1 MMKDPVAEV
10 LDSIFTA
17 ETGWLQPV
25 SQLEEDRTAPAF
37 SAVRAFAEL
46 LATRPNEEEPLQQF
60 LEANPKFITGM
71 FGVGDDAILAVL
83 TKPPVG
89 TRLSADFGVLTFGQ
103 GGCGIHLIEIETASE
118 PLFTAAGVPA
128 KRHNHAIGQIR
139 DWHEWVHPNRIS
151 FMHDMMARVESL
163 PEPPAKAAN
172 MSFRTRPV
180 SAIQSSWR
188 GFGGYDDPVITYT
201 LIMGRWAQLN
211 AAHKKRLLQF
221 NKHESKL
228 FELFT
233 YDQLIRS
240 ALERPYRNW

>member
-1 MMKDPVAEV
+1 
-10 LDSIFTA
+10 
-17 ETGWLQPV
+17 
-25 SQLEEDRTAPAF
+25 
-37 SAVRAFAEL
+37 
-46 LATRPNEEEPLQQF
+46 
-60 LEANPKFITGM
+60 M
-71 FGVGDDAILAVL
+71 FGIGDDAILAIL

-103 GGCGIHLIEIETASE
+103 GGCGIHLIEIETANE

-128 KRHNHAIGQIR
+128 KRHNHAAGQIR
-139 DWHEWVHPNRIS
+139 DWHEWIHPNRIL

-163 PEPPAKAAN
+163 PEPPSMAAN
-172 MSFRTRPV
+172 LSFCTRAV
-180 SAIQSSWR
+180 SSIQSAWR
-188 GFGGYDDPVITYT
+188 GFCGYDDPVITYT

-233 YDQLIRS
+233 YSERLRTTISQLVNPTSPNHALQRTAPHVTAPAS
-240 ALERPYRNW
+240 AAAFPPAMQEPRQPRPSLSLGSLGPNTS